1 MRHHSYQ
8 SWKLE
13 MIKGIFC
20 TSSCCWKAFPG
31 LFRGLYGMNISS
43 FEAAFQSAIL
53 CSLTIFFQPIFP
65 IYLLLC
71 FAVLFP
77 PLSKCPSG
85 CCRLLCYP
93 LRLLLSKDGLSELV
107 QSVSLLRYS
116 SLQRYLLVLVM
127 IALKRG
133 MLESLQSSV

>member
-1 MRHHSYQ
+1 
-8 SWKLE
+8 

-20 TSSCCWKAFPG
+20 TSSCCWEAFTG
-31 LFRGLYGMNISS
+31 LFGGLYGMNISS
-43 FEAAFQSAIL
+43 FEAAFQSGIL

-65 IYLLLC
+65 IYVLLC

-77 PLSKCPSG
+77 PSSKCPSG

-93 LRLLLSKDGLSELV
+93 FRLLLSKDGFSELV
-107 QSVSLLRYS
+107 QSVSLLCYS

-127 IALKRG
+127 IVLERR
-133 MLESLQSSV
+133 MLEPLQSSV

>member
-1 MRHHSYQ
+1 
-8 SWKLE
+8 

-20 TSSCCWKAFPG
+20 TSSCCWEAFTG
-31 LFRGLYGMNISS
+31 LFGGLYGMNISS
-43 FEAAFQSAIL
+43 FEEAFQSGIL

-65 IYLLLC
+65 IYVLLC

-85 CCRLLCYP
+85 CSRLLCYP
-93 LRLLLSKDGLSELV
+93 FRLLLSKDGFSELV
-107 QSVSLLRYS
+107 QSVSLLCYS

-127 IALKRG
+127 IVLERR
-133 MLESLQSSV
+133 MLEPLQSSV